1 MSTVISSELTVEPI
15 LQYPRIAKVGT
26 AFLLTVDLKPLQYGD
41 TWAYPDIEEVPVRFI
56 INAGTLFRVEFL
68 GEPVAI
74 VHRYGGTYSPARFLL
89 TPEPNSLGESG
100 KVRITLTNRFGMP
113 MTVLETDAIEVQQEV
128 SAESL
133 IALATRKVPPKPIK
147 WLENEFDVVSI
158 QILKLE
164 MVEIP
169 AGIFMMGA
177 LKAEKDSNHDE
188 RPQHKVSVPSFMM
201 GKYPITQEQW
211 RVVAGLPQINQ
222 ELNPDPSNFKGED
235 RPVESVS
242 WLDTLEFCRRL
253 SVHTKREYRL
263 PSEAEWEYA
272 CRAGTTTVYSF
283 GDNADELGEYAWY
296 TENSESQTHPVGQKK
311 PNAFGL
317 YDMHG
322 NVREWCADDWY
333 DSYKGASKDG
343 SVWINDNKN
352 YEDPETRKL
361 LRGGSWFS
369 CAGNCRSA
377 YRLNFNARFRSDA
390 FGFRVVCVVR

>member
-177 LKAEKDSNHDE
+177 LKAEKDSNDYE
-188 RPQHKVSVPSFMM
+188 RPQHKVSVPDFMM
-201 GKYPITQEQW
+201 GIYPITQAQW
-211 RVVAGLPQINQ
+211 RFVATLPKVKTDL
-222 ELNPDPSNFKGED
+222 EPDPSNFKGED
-235 RPVESVS
+235 RPVEQVS
-242 WLDTLEFCRRL
+242 WLDAMEFCRRL

-263 PSEAEWEYA
+263 P
-272 CRAGTTTVYSF
+272 
-283 GDNADELGEYAWY
+283 
-296 TENSESQTHPVGQKK
+296 
-311 PNAFGL
+311 
-317 YDMHG
+317 
-322 NVREWCADDWY
+322 
-333 DSYKGASKDG
+333 
-343 SVWINDNKN
+343 
-352 YEDPETRKL
+352 
-361 LRGGSWFS
+361 
-369 CAGNCRSA
+369 
-377 YRLNFNARFRSDA
+377 
-390 FGFRVVCVVR
+390 

>member
-177 LKAEKDSNHDE
+177 LKAEKDSNDYE
-188 RPQHKVSVPSFMM
+188 RPQHKVSVPDFMM
-201 GKYPITQEQW
+201 GIYPITQAQW
-211 RVVAGLPQINQ
+211 RFVATLPKVKTDL
-222 ELNPDPSNFKGED
+222 EPDPSNFKGED
-235 RPVESVS
+235 RPVEQVS
-242 WLDTLEFCRRL
+242 WLDAMEFCRRL

-263 PSEAEWEYA
+263 PSESEWEYA
-272 CRAGTTTVYSF
+272 CRAGTTTAYSF
-283 GDNADELGEYAWY
+283 GDNAAELGEYAWY
-296 TENSESQTHPVGQKK
+296 GENSDSQTHPVGQKQ

-322 NVREWCADDWY
+322 NVWEWCADDWHE
-333 DSYKGASKDG
+333 SYKREPKDG
-343 SVWINDNKN
+343 SVWIKDNKN
-352 YEDPETRKL
+352 YEDPETGKL
-361 LRGGSWFS
+361 LRGGSWDNF
-369 CAGNCRSA
+369 ARNCRSA
-377 YRLNFNARFRSDA
+377 CRYFNLARGQSYGN
-390 FGFRVVCVVR
+390 GFRVVCSLQ